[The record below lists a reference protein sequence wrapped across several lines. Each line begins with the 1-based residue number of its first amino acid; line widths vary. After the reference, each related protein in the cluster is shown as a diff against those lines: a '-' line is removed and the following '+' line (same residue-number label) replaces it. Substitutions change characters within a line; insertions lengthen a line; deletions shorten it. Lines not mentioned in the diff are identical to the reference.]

1 MQVGG
6 FMSSEKKT
14 HSLETIREALRL
26 DRQLC
31 FALYRASGQMT
42 RAYRDLL
49 EPLGLTYPQY
59 LVMMALWERSPRT
72 VNEIGEA
79 VDLDSG
85 TLTPL
90 LKRLESS
97 GYVSRRRDKDDGRRV
112 MIKLT
117 AAGDR
122 LRQQA
127 VNVPLTFLGRLN
139 TPIPELVTLL
149 RSVKQLMQNMTT
161 EEEKNGPSE

>member
-1 MQVGG
+1 
-6 FMSSEKKT
+6 MSSVKKPAY
-14 HSLETIREALRL
+14 SEEMVREALRL

-42 RAYRDLL
+42 RAYRNLL

-59 LVMMALWERSPRT
+59 LVMMVLWERSPRT

-97 GYVSRRRDKDDGRRV
+97 GYATRRRDKEDARRV
-112 MIKLT
+112 VIRLT
-117 AAGDR
+117 AAGER
-122 LRQQA
+122 LRQKA
-127 VNVPLTFLGRLN
+127 ASVPLTFLGRLN
-139 TPIPELVTLL
+139 TPLPELVVLL
-149 RSVKQLMQNMTT
+149 RTVKQLMKNM
-161 EEEKNGPSE
+161 EEHDAPKQ

>member
-1 MQVGG
+1 
-6 FMSSEKKT
+6 MSSVKK
-14 HSLETIREALRL
+14 SASSEELIREALRL

-49 EPLGLTYPQY
+49 APLGLTYPQY
-59 LVMMALWERSPRT
+59 LVMMTLWERTPRT

-79 VDLDSG
+79 IDLDSG

-90 LKRLESS
+90 LKRLEAS
-97 GYVSRRRDKDDGRRV
+97 GYVSRRRDKQDARRV

-122 LRQQA
+122 LRQEA
-127 VNVPLTFLGRLN
+127 MKVPLTFLGRLN
-139 TPIPELVTLL
+139 TPLPELIALL
-149 RSVKQLMQNMTT
+149 RGVKQLTQNMAAQTT
-161 EEEKNGPSE
+161 ANTSNE

>member
-1 MQVGG
+1 
-6 FMSSEKKT
+6 MSSVKKQTT
-14 HSLETIREALRL
+14 HSDELIREALRL

-42 RAYRDLL
+42 RTYRDLL

-72 VNEIGEA
+72 VNDIGEA

-90 LKRLESS
+90 LNRLEAT
-97 GYVSRRRDKDDGRRV
+97 GYVSRRRDKEDGRRV
-112 MIKLT
+112 QIKLT

-122 LRQQA
+122 LRQDA
-127 VNVPLTFLGRLN
+127 VNVPLTILGRLN
-139 TPIPELVTLL
+139 TPLPELIALL
-149 RSVKQLMQNMTT
+149 RGVKQLTQNMESHKASDAS
-161 EEEKNGPSE
+161 EE